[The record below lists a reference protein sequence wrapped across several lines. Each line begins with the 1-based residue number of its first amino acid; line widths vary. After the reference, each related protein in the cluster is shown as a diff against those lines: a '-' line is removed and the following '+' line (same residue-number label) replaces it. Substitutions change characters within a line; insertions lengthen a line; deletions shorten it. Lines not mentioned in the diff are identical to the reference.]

1 LTIGAQQ
8 PSATARLGG
17 SFMFGGEETHAAGQ
31 AELVVDVMDLA
42 GRI

>member
-17 SFMFGGEETHAAGQ
+17 SFMFGGEETAGQ